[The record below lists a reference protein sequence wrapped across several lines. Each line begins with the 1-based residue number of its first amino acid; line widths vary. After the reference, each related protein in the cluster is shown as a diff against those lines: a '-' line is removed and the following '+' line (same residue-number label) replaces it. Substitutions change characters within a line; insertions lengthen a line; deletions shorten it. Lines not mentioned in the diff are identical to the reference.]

1 MAEQADAAGAKAA
14 GIGKGISDVVG
25 WLLAILAGFAGYA
38 APQLGL
44 DLPKAVH
51 NLLATFKLD
60 TLFGGPKSSIDFLI
74 SGAIYTGIGGTALYW
89 GMKYDKMIGAIAKI
103 FGAHLL
109 GRGIRLI
116 FSGIGG

>member
-1 MAEQADAAGAKAA
+1 MVEQADTAGAKAA
-14 GIGKGISDVVG
+14 GIGKGIGDIVG

-38 APQLGL
+38 GPQVGF

-51 NLLATFKLD
+51 NLMAMFKLD
-60 TLFGGPKSSIDFLI
+60 KMFGGPNSQIDFLI
-74 SGAIYTGIGGTALYW
+74 SGAIFAGVGGTALYW
-89 GMKYDKMIGAIAKI
+89 GMKYDKMTGAIAKI

-116 FSGIGG
+116 FVGIGG

>member
-1 MAEQADAAGAKAA
+1 MVEQADTAGAKAA
-14 GIGKGISDVVG
+14 GIGKGIGDIVG

-38 APQLGL
+38 GPQVGF

-51 NLLATFKLD
+51 NIMVTFKVD
-60 TLFGGPKSSIDFLI
+60 KLFGGPSSNIDFLI

-116 FSGIGG
+116 FTGIGG